1 MHRVPCPG
9 LPGAGKWFW
18 LNFRSADSKACQ
30 EISAACSGP
39 LVMEYLLKEA
49 MRGPTAAEAV
59 VHSEVMGALVQVSEV
74 GIIVISW
81 AVGSARENSP
91 ARGRIRW
98 LVELEWVS
106 G

>member
-1 MHRVPCPG
+1 
-9 LPGAGKWFW
+9 
-18 LNFRSADSKACQ
+18 
-30 EISAACSGP
+30 
-39 LVMEYLLKEA
+39 MEYLLKEA

-81 AVGSARENSP
+81 AVGSAR
-91 ARGRIRW
+91 GRIRW
-98 LVELEWVS
+98 LVELGDVS